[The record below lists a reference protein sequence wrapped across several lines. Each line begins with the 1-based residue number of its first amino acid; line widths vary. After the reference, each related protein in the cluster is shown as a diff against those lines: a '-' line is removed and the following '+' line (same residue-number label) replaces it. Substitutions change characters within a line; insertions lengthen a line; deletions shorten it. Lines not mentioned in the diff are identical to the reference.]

1 MPTVDELGS
10 VPDHWGKRDN
20 DFDVDDVV
28 ALFEQFDS
36 LKRVAEELGVSR
48 QSDQLKRVV
57 REAQRNGELDRDKY
71 VFRRGSK

>member
-10 VPDHWGKRDN
+10 VPDHWDKRDN

-28 ALFEQFDS
+28 ALFERFDS

-48 QSDQLKRVV
+48 HSDQLKRVV